1 MVINKIVNWFKQAK
15 PTPTNEDLC
24 VQIGCHFEEVA
35 EFAEALSPELKHCSL
50 VQLADMFKNKDEPV
64 MALVNDLN
72 REDRIKMLDALGDQ
86 SVTGTGVA
94 TFMGADFEG
103 ALEEINRSNYSKFDA
118 DGKPI
123 FNEQGKIMKGENYT
137 KPELEQFV

>member
-50 VQLADMFKNKDEPV
+50 VQLADMFKNKDEPIMV
-64 MALVNDLN
+64 LVNDLN
-72 REDRIKMLDALGDQ
+72 HNSRIKMLDALGDQ
-86 SVTGTGVA
+86 VVTGTGVA
-94 TFMGADFEG
+94 TFMGANFEG
-103 ALEEINRSNYSKFDA
+103 VLDEINRSNYSKFDA

-123 FNEQGKIMKGENYT
+123 FNEQGKIMKGESYT
-137 KPELEQFV
+137 PPELERFV